1 MEDWILGI
9 PTPVAMALIALI
21 GYFLGK
27 RNQRPASAEQAFAR
41 RELKRAKAVVKQ
53 LEEISREVRRNLAT
67 HQSSIAHFK
76 DRIVLMCSDENPTG
90 ESWQALCE
98 EAERMLSPTMRLSS
112 QIAHAYDEVRQQAN
126 LLMTFTESRTDP
138 LTGLSNRRALDDSL
152 ESLFAMKDRYE
163 LTFSLCILDVDH
175 FKRIND
181 EYGHLEGDRVL
192 QEVANLV
199 DNCVRETDVVTRY
212 GGEEFVVLMPSTDL
226 DGANMFA
233 ERVRVAAAE
242 KLKVTVSGGVAQ
254 ASAADEPQT
263 LLARADAAL
272 YRAKANGRN
281 CIYCHTGERVIPHP
295 LPQVTDDCH
304 DDDDDERLLE
314 EVRSLERSLGSRLDR
329 EAAASKPKVDLQES
343 EVV

>member
-27 RNQRPASAEQAFAR
+27 RNQRPASAEQAYAR

-76 DRIVLMCSDENPTG
+76 ERILTMSSDEDRSG

-192 QEVANLV
+192 QEVANLI

-233 ERVRVAAAE
+233 ERVRVAAEA

-281 CIYCHTGERVIPHP
+281 CIYCHTGERVVPHP
-295 LPQVTDDCH
+295 LPSEPGIDDQR
-304 DDDDDERLLE
+304 DDEENLLE
-314 EVRSLERSLGSRLDR
+314 EVRSLERSLGSRPER
-329 EAAASKPKVDLQES
+329 KGTTN
-343 EVV
+343 EVVGKLKETEVV

>member
-1 MEDWILGI
+1 MEDWIFGI

-27 RNQRPASAEQAFAR
+27 RNQRRVSVDQAFAR
-41 RELKRAKAVVKQ
+41 RELKRAKSIAKQ
-53 LEEISREVRRNLAT
+53 LEEISREVRRNLAS

-76 DRIVLMCSDENPTG
+76 DRIALMSSDEKQG
-90 ESWQALCE
+90 DESWQTLCE
-98 EAERMLSPTMRLSS
+98 EAERMLSPTIRLSA
-112 QIAHAYDEVRQQAN
+112 QIANAYDEVRQQAN

-175 FKRIND
+175 FKKIND
-181 EYGHLEGDRVL
+181 EFGHLEGDRVL
-192 QEVANLV
+192 QEVASLI

-226 DGANMFA
+226 EGANMFA
-233 ERVRVAAAE
+233 ERVRFAADE
-242 KLKVTVSGGVAQ
+242 QLKVTVSGGVAQ
-254 ASAADEPQT
+254 ACASDEPKT

-272 YRAKANGRN
+272 YRAKGNGRN
-281 CIYCHTGERVIPHP
+281 CIYSHTGECVLPYP
-295 LPQVTDDCH
+295 LPNQEELDQQLET
-304 DDDDDERLLE
+304 EAGLLE
-314 EVRSLERSLGSRLDR
+314 EVRSLERSLENRPQRVAEKSA
-329 EAAASKPKVDLQES
+329 EI
-343 EVV
+343 EVETV

>member
-27 RNQRPASAEQAFAR
+27 RNYHPVSADQAYAR
-41 RELKRAKAVVKQ
+41 RELKRAKAIVKQ
-53 LEEISREVRRNLAT
+53 LEEISREVRRNLAS

-76 DRIVLMCSDENPTG
+76 ERIVLMSSHENETG
-90 ESWQALCE
+90 ESWQTLCE
-98 EAERMLSPTMRLSS
+98 EAERMLSPTMRLSA
-112 QIAHAYDEVRQQAN
+112 QIANAYDEVRQQAN

-181 EYGHLEGDRVL
+181 EFGHLEGDRVL
-192 QEVANLV
+192 QEVASLI
-199 DNCVRETDVVTRY
+199 DDCVRETDVVTRY
-212 GGEEFVVLMPSTDL
+212 GGEEFVILMPSTDL
-226 DGANMFA
+226 PGALIFA
-233 ERVRVAAAE
+233 ERIRE
-242 KLKVTVSGGVAQ
+242 SIEQRMKVTVSGGVAQ
-254 ASAADEPQT
+254 ASATDEPQT

-272 YRAKANGRN
+272 YRAKSRGRN
-281 CIYCHTGERVIPHP
+281 CIYCHTGESVQEHPAIDPTESNLPH
-295 LPQVTDDCH
+295 
-304 DDDDDERLLE
+304 ENAEALLE
-314 EVRSLERSLGSRLDR
+314 EVRSLEKSLGNR
-329 EAAASKPKVDLQES
+329 ESDKAAPREQSHAETV
-343 EVV
+343 

>member
-76 DRIVLMCSDENPTG
+76 DRILLMSSDENPTG
-90 ESWQALCE
+90 ESWQTLCE

-192 QEVANLV
+192 QEIANLV
-199 DNCVRETDVVTRY
+199 DTCVRETDVVTRY

-226 DGANMFA
+226 EGAHMFA
-233 ERVRVAAAE
+233 ERVRVAAEE

-254 ASAADEPQT
+254 ASASDEPQT

-281 CIYCHTGERVIPHP
+281 CIYCHTGERVVPHP
-295 LPQVTDDCH
+295 LPSGPSNCQLH
-304 DDDDDERLLE
+304 DEDESLLE
-314 EVRSLERSLGSRLDR
+314 EVRSLERSLGSRHDR
-329 EAAASKPKVDLQES
+329 DVEPSTSSLKLKET

>member
-27 RNQRPASAEQAFAR
+27 RNHRPASAEQAYAR
-41 RELKRAKAVVKQ
+41 RELKRAKAIVKQ
-53 LEEISREVRRNLAT
+53 LEEISREVRRNLAS

-76 DRIVLMCSDENPTG
+76 ERIVTMSARQEESG
-90 ESWQALCE
+90 ESWQTLCE
-98 EAERMLSPTMRLSS
+98 EAERMLSPTMRLSA
-112 QIAHAYDEVRQQAN
+112 QIANAYDEVRQQAN

-175 FKRIND
+175 FKKIND

-192 QEVANLV
+192 QEVASLI

-212 GGEEFVVLMPSTDL
+212 GGEEFVILMPSTDL
-226 DGANMFA
+226 KGALIFA
-233 ERVRVAAAE
+233 QRIREAVE
-242 KLKVTVSGGVAQ
+242 QHLKVTVSGGVAQ
-254 ASAADEPQT
+254 ASSTDEPQT

-272 YRAKANGRN
+272 YRAKSQGRN
-281 CIYCHTGERVIPHP
+281 CIYCHNGDSVQEDPSVGQSDASLSHENAE
-295 LPQVTDDCH
+295 L
-304 DDDDDERLLE
+304 LLE
-314 EVRSLERSLGSRLDR
+314 EVRSLEKTLGQR
-329 EAAASKPKVDLQES
+329 ESDKTNAREQHPTEIA
-343 EVV
+343 

>member
-27 RNQRPASAEQAFAR
+27 RNYRPVSSEQVYAR
-41 RELKRAKAVVKQ
+41 RELKRAKAIVKQ
-53 LEEISREVRRNLAT
+53 LEEISREVRRNLAS

-76 DRIVLMCSDENPTG
+76 ERIVLMSAQGDDTG
-90 ESWQALCE
+90 ESWQTLCE
-98 EAERMLSPTMRLSS
+98 EAERMLSPTMRLSA
-112 QIAHAYDEVRQQAN
+112 QIANAYDEVRQQAN

-192 QEVANLV
+192 QEVASMI

-212 GGEEFVVLMPSTDL
+212 GGEEFVILMPSTDL
-226 DGANMFA
+226 AGALIFT
-233 ERVRVAAAE
+233 ERVREAVE
-242 KLKVTVSGGVAQ
+242 QRLRVTVSGGVAQ
-254 ASAADEPQT
+254 ASSTDEPQT

-272 YRAKANGRN
+272 YRAKSRGRN
-281 CIYCHTGERVIPHP
+281 CIYCHNGDAVQEHPATDPAAADLPHEDAE
-295 LPQVTDDCH
+295 T
-304 DDDDDERLLE
+304 LLE
-314 EVRSLERSLGSRLDR
+314 EVRSLEKSLGQR
-329 EAAASKPKVDLQES
+329 ESDKNPARKPHQAEAV
-343 EVV
+343 

>member
-1 MEDWILGI
+1 MEDWIFGI

-27 RNQRPASAEQAFAR
+27 RNQQPASVEHAFAR

-67 HQSSIAHFK
+67 HQSSITHFK
-76 DRIVLMCSDENPTG
+76 DRILLMSSDENQSG
-90 ESWQALCE
+90 ESWQTLCE

-192 QEVANLV
+192 QKVADLI

-212 GGEEFVVLMPSTDL
+212 GGEEFVVLMPSTGL
-226 DGANMFA
+226 DGAGMFA
-233 ERVRVAAAE
+233 ERVRSAAE
-242 KLKVTVSGGVAQ
+242 EKLNVTVSGGVAQ

-281 CIYCHTGERVIPHP
+281 CIFCHTGDKVVPYPSSSETNAHEE
-295 LPQVTDDCH
+295 LSDDKN
-304 DDDDDERLLE
+304 LLE
-314 EVRSLERSLGSRLDR
+314 EIRLLERSLGTRLEIEDS
-329 EAAASKPKVDLQES
+329 ASKSDVKLEET

>member
-27 RNQRPASAEQAFAR
+27 RNYRPVSTEQAYAR
-41 RELKRAKAVVKQ
+41 RELKRAKAIVKQ
-53 LEEISREVRRNLAT
+53 LEEISREVRRNLAS

-76 DRIVLMCSDENPTG
+76 ERILLMSSEGDEPG

-98 EAERMLSPTMRLSS
+98 EAERMLSPTMRLSA
-112 QIAHAYDEVRQQAN
+112 QIANAYDEVRQQAN

-175 FKRIND
+175 FKKIND

-192 QEVANLV
+192 QEVASLI

-212 GGEEFVVLMPSTDL
+212 GGEEFVILMPSTDL
-226 DGANMFA
+226 KGALVFA
-233 ERVRVAAAE
+233 QRVRQAVAE

-254 ASAADEPQT
+254 ASASDEPQT

-272 YRAKANGRN
+272 YRAKSQGRN
-281 CIYCHTGERVIPHP
+281 RIYCHNGEGVQEHP
-295 LPQVTDDCH
+295 ATVQPETSLAH
-304 DDDDDERLLE
+304 EDEEVLLE
-314 EVRSLERSLGSRLDR
+314 EVRSLENSLGKR
-329 EAAASKPKVDLQES
+329 EGDKPSGKQQPHAETV
-343 EVV
+343 

>member
-27 RNQRPASAEQAFAR
+27 RNQRRGSVEQAFAR
-41 RELKRAKAVVKQ
+41 RELKRAKSIAKQ
-53 LEEISREVRRNLAT
+53 LEEISREVRRNLAS

-76 DRIVLMCSDENPTG
+76 DRIAMMSSDENPGG
-90 ESWQALCE
+90 ESWQTLCE
-98 EAERMLSPTMRLSS
+98 EAERMLSPTMRLSA
-112 QIAHAYDEVRQQAN
+112 QIANAYDEVRQQAN

-175 FKRIND
+175 FKKIND
-181 EYGHLEGDRVL
+181 EHGHLEGDRVL
-192 QEVANLV
+192 QEVASMI

-226 DGANMFA
+226 QGANIFA
-233 ERVRVAAAE
+233 ERVRVAVDE
-242 KLKVTVSGGVAQ
+242 QLQVTVSGGVAQ
-254 ASAADEPQT
+254 ASASDEPQT

-281 CIYCHTGERVIPHP
+281 CIFSHTGESVLPHP
-295 LPQVTDDCH
+295 LPDQADLDQQLET
-304 DDDDDERLLE
+304 EEGLLE
-314 EVRSLERSLGSRLDR
+314 EVRSLERSLENRSQRGAENLA
-329 EAAASKPKVDLQES
+329 EK
-343 EVV
+343 EVEIV

>member
-27 RNQRPASAEQAFAR
+27 RNYRPVSSEQAYAR
-41 RELKRAKAVVKQ
+41 RELKRAKAIVKQ
-53 LEEISREVRRNLAT
+53 LEEISREVRRNLAS

-76 DRIVLMCSDENPTG
+76 ERIVLMSSKENETG

-98 EAERMLSPTMRLSS
+98 EAERMLSPTMRLSA
-112 QIAHAYDEVRQQAN
+112 QIANAYDEVRQQAN

-163 LTFSLCILDVDH
+163 LTFSLCIFDVDH

-192 QEVANLV
+192 QEVANLI
-199 DNCVRETDVVTRY
+199 DTCVRETDVVTRY
-212 GGEEFVVLMPSTDL
+212 GGEEFVILMPSTDL
-226 DGANMFA
+226 AGALIFA
-233 ERVRVAAAE
+233 ERVREAVE
-242 KLKVTVSGGVAQ
+242 QKLKVTVSGGVAQ
-254 ASAADEPQT
+254 ASETDESQT

-272 YRAKANGRN
+272 YRAKSQGRN
-281 CIYCHTGERVIPHP
+281 CIYCHTGDSVQAHPTSDKSEANLPHEDAE
-295 LPQVTDDCH
+295 L
-304 DDDDDERLLE
+304 LLE
-314 EVRSLERSLGSRLDR
+314 EVRSLEKTLGKRESDKNGSR
-329 EAAASKPKVDLQES
+329 EQHQAEIV
-343 EVV
+343 